1 MKVVI
6 LSNFTYLID
15 FILFI
20 YFFLCGENYL
30 MDSGAHFKW
39 PSKGD
44 SAAISIHSHFL
55 GVGFAF
61 QLFLGHAPSM
71 VL

>member
-1 MKVVI
+1 
-6 LSNFTYLID
+6 
-15 FILFI
+15 
-20 YFFLCGENYL
+20 

-39 PSKGD
+39 QSKGD
-44 SAAISIHSHFL
+44 SSAISIHSHFL